1 MSLALGVSPYLRAVA
16 ISNGKQT
23 LTFSPPGRAGKKEIR
38 ERLSIW
44 NRTLIPATDTVP
56 EVPSLAGKG
65 FRDLMHI
72 ASKRSSRPLPSTS
85 TSTRTSTSNYPP
97 LKFSG
102 SPTSSFLGRGN
113 QSAFTAVVPA
123 SSLNPLSTRPPGAPP
138 ATTALVS
145 GSTSATPPHPGAPP
159 ASATATAPAVAV
171 AVADAVAVRGWFSP
185 KKRSKISSSDSS
197 SGRST
202 PLHEDEDRNRDDD
215 RDGDRDNDRDGL
227 DSGSSSTMSS
237 SDTLNNLSDAPSI
250 PILAAASLW
259 GSKEYGDRVRSPSNI
274 SSDES
279 SHLDNTHD
287 SSSQEPLRKRKKSNS
302 SGYEGVTV
310 VEIKVKILADLM
322 EAIIGAFYREG
333 GLQGAVAA
341 MQGLGVWPGLVR
353 QVEGGVAKI
362 NGSSNVFGAKDDT
375 IPCPDDISVPVY
387 PVSLP
392 ASRGISPGSVQ
403 VIPEYPPLYP
413 VRPVRTTS
421 MAAMCGLMEKKL
433 GYLFQDSGLLLLAVT
448 HCSVLGVPSN
458 QRLEFLGDAVLDFVV
473 VKELHRY
480 ARVSVCA
487 FTTHCVSVQKKIFI
501 VIEKS
506 SIEIVLSK
514 CRRIILSNDSNK

>member
-44 NRTLIPATDTVP
+44 NRTLIPATDIVS
-56 EVPSLAGKG
+56 EAPSFAGKG
-65 FRDLMHI
+65 FKDLMHI
-72 ASKRSSRPLPSTS
+72 ASKRSSPPLPSTS
-85 TSTRTSTSNYPP
+85 TRTFSSPP

-102 SPTSSFLGRGN
+102 SPSSSSSTSSFLGRGN

-123 SSLNPLSTRPPGAPP
+123 SSLNPLSTRPPPPPGAPP
-138 ATTALVS
+138 ATATTALVS
-145 GSTSATPPHPGAPP
+145 GSTSTPSPP
-159 ASATATAPAVAV
+159 SRVPPTPTTATAAPAAVSPAVG
-171 AVADAVAVRGWFSP
+171 VRGWFSP

-215 RDGDRDNDRDGL
+215 RESERDGL
-227 DSGSSSTMSS
+227 DSGASSTMSS
-237 SDTLNNLSDAPSI
+237 SDTSNNLSDAPSI
-250 PILAAASLW
+250 PILAAASLR
-259 GSKEYGDRVRSPSNI
+259 GSKEYGDRIRSPSNI

-279 SHLDNTHD
+279 SHMDNTHD

-302 SGYEGVTV
+302 SGYKGVTV

-322 EAIIGAFYREG
+322 EAIIGAFYRQG

-353 QVEGGVAKI
+353 QVEGGEAKV
-362 NGSSNVFGAKDDT
+362 NGSNNVFGAKDDT
-375 IPCPDDISVPVY
+375 IPCADDISVPVY
-387 PVSLP
+387 PVLMP
-392 ASRGISPGSVQ
+392 ASRSISSGSIQ

-413 VRPVRTTS
+413 VRPVRKTS

-433 GYLFQDSGLLLLAVT
+433 GYLFQDSDLLLLALT

-480 ARVSVCA
+480 VRSSLCTCTHSVYQCGRG
-487 FTTHCVSVQKKIFI
+487 F
-501 VIEKS
+501 
-506 SIEIVLSK
+506 L
-514 CRRIILSNDSNK
+514 